1 MKQRKVMDVMHRG
14 QNLICIKTDD
24 KLNPYRVYLRYYDLR
39 EDGCGYGYRRRELVR
54 YATMES
60 VLYFVYDYFAHA

>member
-1 MKQRKVMDVMHRG
+1 MKQKKVMDVMHRG

-24 KLNPYRVYLRYYDLR
+24 SLNPYRVYLRYYDLR
-39 EDGCGYGYRRRELVR
+39 KDGCGCGYHRQELVR

>member
-24 KLNPYRVYLRYYDLR
+24 KLNPYRVYLRWY
-39 EDGCGYGYRRRELVR
+39 EQGSHRRELVR

-60 VLYFVYDYFAHA
+60 VLYFVYDYFAHS

>member
-1 MKQRKVMDVMHRG
+1 MKQSKVMDVKHRG
-14 QNLICIKTDD
+14 QNLIVIKTDD

-39 EDGCGYGYRRRELVR
+39 KDGCGYGYRRRELVR

>member
-14 QNLICIKTDD
+14 ENLICIKTDD
-24 KLNPYRVYLRYYDLR
+24 KLNPYRVYLRWYEQGGDGLGLR
-39 EDGCGYGYRRRELVR
+39 SRRRELVR

-60 VLYFVYDYFAHA
+60 VLYFVYDYFAHS

>member
-1 MKQRKVMDVMHRG
+1 MKQSKVMDVKHRG
-14 QNLICIKTDD
+14 QNLIVIKTDD